1 QTNNL
6 SDISV
11 KMGNARTVTN
21 IDGHY
26 YDGLPLRS
34 YAFQHGPR
42 KSNTRRNIKILK
54 PRGKSQGIE
63 MKPVIV
69 LITVG
74 IAAFLLYKWVM
85 PRPLFRMGACR
96 ITGDL
101 VRDEDNDEVLS
112 TRLKRQ
118 Y

>member
-1 QTNNL
+1 MKQQ
-6 SDISV
+6 
-11 KMGNARTVTN
+11 RTVV
-21 IDGHY
+21 DMGEQY
-26 YDGLPLRS
+26 YGGLPLRS

-42 KSNTRRNIKILK
+42 KSNIRRNIKILT
-54 PRGKSQGIE
+54 PRGKSQGVE

-69 LITVG
+69 LIAAG
-74 IAAFLLYKWVM
+74 IAACLLYKWVM

-112 TRLKRQ
+112 TGLKRQ
-118 Y
+118 YR

>member
-1 QTNNL
+1 
-6 SDISV
+6 
-11 KMGNARTVTN
+11 
-21 IDGHY
+21 
-26 YDGLPLRS
+26 
-34 YAFQHGPR
+34 
-42 KSNTRRNIKILK
+42 
-54 PRGKSQGIE
+54 